1 MGPDRK
7 VQAGPEV
14 RKPAILIID
23 DDPNNLAVLRDSLRE
38 FNYTVLAAEDGESG
52 IARADYAR
60 PDLILLDI
68 MMPGID
74 GYETCR
80 RLKLLESTKDIPVI
94 FMTAL
99 AETGHKVRG
108 LEAGGVDY
116 ITKPFQQGEL
126 LARVGVHLSIREL
139 TNKLRE
145 ANESLENRVAERTAA
160 LAKTNRDLTAEIA
173 ERRQVEERLRASR
186 RKFRAIFDQTF
197 QFIGLMTLDGSLI
210 DINRAALNFIGG
222 AEADVIGRPF
232 WETPWWTHS
241 AEEQEKL
248 RQAVMKAAA
257 GEFVRFETTHPA
269 ADGSLHCFDFSLK
282 QVRDEAGNL
291 ILLIPEGR
299 DITERKEMERL
310 KDEMISAVSHEM
322 RTPLTAMLGYTEFML
337 GNELGPQRQKEY
349 LTILYKETELLDELI
364 GSFLDLQRF
373 KSRQGP
379 IACRPLAI
387 APLLAETAALFAAS
401 QLHHLTVD
409 CPADLPPVWGNDNHL
424 RQVFNNLVSNAVK
437 YSPEG
442 GEVRLGARLE
452 DDNNIITVR
461 DEGIGIPPRAREI
474 IFDRFY
480 RVDNSDRR
488 TIGGTGLGLALVRE
502 IVTAHGGRVW
512 VESEEGKGSTFIVS
526 LPTAKERHEA
536 KALD

>member
-145 ANESLENRVAERTAA
+145 ANESLENRVAERTAD
-160 LAKTNRDLTAEIA
+160 LAKTNRELTAEIA
-173 ERRQVEERLRASR
+173 ERRQVEERLRASK

-337 GNELGPQRQKEY
+337 ENELEPQLQKEY
-349 LTILYKETELLDELI
+349 LTILYKETERLDELI

>member
-1 MGPDRK
+1 MHPEG
-7 VQAGPEV
+7 QAP
-14 RKPAILIID
+14 RKPVILIID
-23 DDPNNLAVLRDSLRE
+23 DDPNNLAVLRDSLLE
-38 FNYTVLAAEDGESG
+38 SNNYTILAAEDGESG
-52 IARADYAR
+52 VARADYAR

-74 GYETCR
+74 GYESCR
-80 RLKLLESTKDIPVI
+80 RLKLLESTKAIPVI

-99 AETGHKVRG
+99 AETEHKVKG

-116 ITKPFQQGEL
+116 ITKPFQREEL

-139 TNKLRE
+139 TTKLRE
-145 ANESLENRVAERTAA
+145 SNESLEKRVAERTAD
-160 LAKTNRDLTAEIA
+160 LAKTNRELTTEID
-173 ERRQVEERLRASR
+173 ERKQVEERLRGSR

-210 DINRAALNFIGG
+210 DVNRAALSFIGK

-248 RQAVMKAAA
+248 RQAVMTAAA

-269 ADGSLHCFDFSLK
+269 ADGSIRCFDFSLK

-291 ILLIPEGR
+291 VLLIAEAR

-337 GNELGPQRQKEY
+337 ENELEPQQQKEY
-349 LTILYKETELLDELI
+349 LSVLYKETERLDELI

-373 KSRQGP
+373 KSRQGSL
-379 IACRPLAI
+379 ACRQLAI
-387 APLLAETAALFAAS
+387 CPLLEETAALFAAAS
-401 QLHHLTVD
+401 QRHHLTVD
-409 CPADLPPVWGNDNHL
+409 CPADLPPVWGNDKHL

-442 GEVRLGARLE
+442 GEVRLGARRE
-452 DDNNIITVR
+452 DDHSIITVR
-461 DEGIGIPPRAREI
+461 DEGIGIPPRACEI

-512 VESEEGKGSTFIVS
+512 VESEEGKGSTFFVS
-526 LPTAKERHEA
+526 LPSTKELHEA
-536 KALD
+536 EA

>member
-337 GNELGPQRQKEY
+337 ENELEPQLQKEY
-349 LTILYKETELLDELI
+349 LTILYKETERLDELI

>member
-145 ANESLENRVAERTAA
+145 ANESLENRVAERTAD
-160 LAKTNRDLTAEIA
+160 LAKTNRELTAEIA
-173 ERRQVEERLRASR
+173 ERRQVEERLRASK

-257 GEFVRFETTHPA
+257 GEFVRFETTHAA
-269 ADGSLHCFDFSLK
+269 ADGSLRCFDFSLK

-291 ILLIPEGR
+291 VLLIPEGR

-337 GNELGPQRQKEY
+337 ENELEPQLQKEY
-349 LTILYKETELLDELI
+349 LTILYKETERLDELI

-442 GEVRLGARLE
+442 GEVRLGARRE